1 MVKIIST
8 DDFRKLNVG
17 EQNLCT
23 LWQGRG
29 WKMNLRNRENVCE
42 ASETQIRCESQDH
55 V

>member
-8 DDFRKLNVG
+8 DDFRKLNVD
-17 EQNLCT
+17 EQNLST
-23 LWQGRG
+23 LWQRRG
-29 WKMNLRNRENVCE
+29 WKINLQNRENVCE